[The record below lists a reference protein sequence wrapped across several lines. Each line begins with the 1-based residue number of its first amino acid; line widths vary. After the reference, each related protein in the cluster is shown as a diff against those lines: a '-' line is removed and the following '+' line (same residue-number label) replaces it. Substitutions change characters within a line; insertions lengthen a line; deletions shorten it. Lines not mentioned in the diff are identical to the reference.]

1 MHVYVFR
8 VFLSKCLSNQP
19 LFCRVSNMFIKSLY
33 NTYVNS
39 SHLRI
44 FSHVV
49 FKTEVKLCGFY

>member
-1 MHVYVFR
+1 MFHLILYV
-8 VFLSKCLSNQP
+8 S
-19 LFCRVSNMFIKSLY
+19 VSYDYLILC